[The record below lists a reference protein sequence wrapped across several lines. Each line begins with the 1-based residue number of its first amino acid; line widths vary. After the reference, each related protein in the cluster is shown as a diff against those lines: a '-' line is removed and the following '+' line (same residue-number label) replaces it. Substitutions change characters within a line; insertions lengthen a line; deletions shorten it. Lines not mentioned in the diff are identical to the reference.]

1 MSDGITL
8 NKKTPWLF
16 FLAMVSQQ
24 IAIFMAMAYI
34 IFYVTERMLMTA
46 VLMGAVMLAVRIFD
60 LIFGVAAGVIIQKV
74 CLKHGQY
81 RTWLAYG
88 PFIYALGATMC
99 FINPAIPMMAKAVM
113 VFVGYALYGG
123 AMSFILLSQNGL
135 LAKIAGPSIAN
146 RGAISAKL
154 FQGQQLGGI
163 IAAAITMPL
172 ILLVERLG
180 ADGYSIIQV
189 ALAVLGAFGQLPLFF
204 MTKEFDTYDP
214 NFKQAG
220 GASVKLGAVFGKT
233 LKNGQL
239 LLLFLAD
246 SLRWA
251 AYLSLSAIAAYYFRY
266 VAQNMALLTVALT
279 SQSVAGLIGSIAGRP
294 IAKKL
299 GKKGSGI
306 VTGIFCAAFFAGLA
320 LWGESA
326 VYVYI
331 ICVCGV
337 YFAWGIIGAW
347 GVNLY
352 LDCGEYQLYKTGKD
366 NRTFTMGFYG
376 IGMKVGF
383 ALSSTIIAIL
393 LELSGYN
400 GAANTVANVPLMV
413 HLMGGILGG
422 LFLLYVLMMLPYGI
436 TEEKSREYAEHNH
449 RAAQAAKTAT
459 AG

>member
-1 MSDGITL
+1 MSDGATL
-8 NKKTPWLF
+8 DKKVPWLF
-16 FLAMVSQQ
+16 FLAMVSQR
-24 IAIFMAMAYI
+24 IAVFMATAYI

-113 VFVGYALYGG
+113 VFVGYALYGA
-123 AMSFILLSQNGL
+123 AMSFIQLSQNGL
-135 LAKIAGPSIAN
+135 MAKVAGPNIAV
-146 RGAISAKL
+146 RGAIAAKL
-154 FQGQQLGGI
+154 FQGQQVGGI

-172 ILLVERLG
+172 VLLVEGMG
-180 ADGYSIIQV
+180 ADGYSVIQA
-189 ALAVLGAFGQLPLFF
+189 ALAVLGAFGQLPLFLL
-204 MTKEFDTYDP
+204 TKEFDSYDP
-214 NFKQAG
+214 NFKQVG
-220 GASVKLGAVFGKT
+220 GASVKLGAVFGET

-239 LLLFLAD
+239 LLLFVAD
-246 SLRWA
+246 SLRWT

-279 SQSVAGLIGSIAGRP
+279 AQSVAGLIGSVAGRP

-299 GKKGSGI
+299 GKKGSGL
-306 VTGIFCAAFFAGLA
+306 VTGIFCAGFFAA
-320 LWGESA
+320 LSALGESTA
-326 VYVYI
+326 YMYI
-331 ICVCGV
+331 ICVCGA
-337 YFAWGIIGAW
+337 YLFWGIIGTW
-347 GVNLY
+347 GANLY

-366 NRTFTMGFYG
+366 NRTFAMGFYS
-376 IGMKVGF
+376 ISIKVGF
-383 ALSSTIIAIL
+383 ALSSTAIAIL

-400 GAANTVANVPLMV
+400 GATNTVANIPRMV

-422 LFLLYVLMMLPYGI
+422 LFLLYVLIMLLYGI
-436 TEEKSREYAEHNH
+436 TEEKSKEYAEHNH
-449 RAAQAAKTAT
+449 KAAQIAKTAA